1 MCGRFALSIS
11 PIELARQLGLPFEPD
26 LQPRFNIAPGQDVA
40 AVRETEGRER
50 TFSMLRWGLVPFWAR
65 DPAIGNRMIN
75 ARSETAAEKPAFKE
89 ALRRRRCLIPASGFF
104 EWKTTGR
111 SKQPFY
117 IKPRDGFFT
126 FAGLWERWQSKDD
139 GRELLSCTILTT
151 RPNRLVASLHD
162 RMPVI
167 IPRERHADWFSRDVF
182 QLDELF
188 EPLSEQGL
196 TAYAVDRAV
205 NNVRNES
212 PSLIEPEHDLF
223 GGAD

>member
-40 AVRETEGRER
+40 AVIETDGRSR
-50 TFSMLRWGLVPFWAR
+50 TLSMLRWGLVPSWAR

-75 ARSETAAEKPAFKE
+75 ARSETAAEKPAFRE

-104 EWKTTGR
+104 EWKKTGR

-117 IKPRDGFFT
+117 VKPRDGFFT
-126 FAGLWERWQSKDD
+126 FAGLWERWRSKNED
-139 GRELLSCTILTT
+139 RELLSCTILTT
-151 RPNRLVASLHD
+151 RPNRLVATLHD

-167 IPRERHADWFSRDVF
+167 IPPASYSDWFTRDVAH
-182 QLDELF
+182 LGDLF
-188 EPLSEQGL
+188 EPHPEQTL
-196 TAYAVDRAV
+196 TAYAVGRAV
-205 NNVRNES
+205 NNVKNES
-212 PSLIEPEHDLF
+212 PSLIEPESDLF
-223 GGAD
+223 GSTV